1 MYITCTFILPTG
13 GVKPRA
19 VWWYILC
26 QGPMLTL
33 VWTILLLIF
42 EFLHVFSNIWLALW
56 TGDERLKS
64 RPTNGSAA
72 ATSTSGAGVSSPP
85 PLLFSPFS
93 NASQQQLSSG
103 GSWSTKES
111 EKQVQNEKLM
121 ALQFYYIAGY
131 GLFTVARVFCNVTHI
146 IAFVFANVRASR
158 IMHHKLLGLLCCN
171 LITAASCDVTLLYD
185 VTFVLYR

>member
-1 MYITCTFILPTG
+1 M
-13 GVKPRA
+13 KPRA

-26 QGPMLTL
+26 QGPLLAL

-72 ATSTSGAGVSSPP
+72 ATSTSGAGFSSPP
-85 PLLFSPFS
+85 PLPFAPLP

-103 GSWSTKES
+103 GSSTSTWSTNES
-111 EKQVQNEKLM
+111 EKRMQNEKLM
-121 ALQFYYIAGY
+121 ALQFYYIGGY

-158 IMHHKLLGLLCCN
+158 IMHHKLLGLLCS
-171 LITAASCDVTLLYD
+171 ALL
-185 VTFVLYR
+185 